1 MSELSRLY
9 GRRTV
14 PAAPQHIVA
23 GDAERDALA
32 RRFDLVAVNSLEAI
46 VTLTVDG
53 PTVRANGRVKAQI
66 VQSCAVSGEDLPVS
80 IDEPIELR
88 FVPAQTDVAPDSEIE
103 LEESDLDD
111 IEMDGEQFD
120 LGEAIAQSLGLAI
133 DPYLTGPQADE
144 ARTRAGIASE
154 GEDGPFAAL
163 KGLLKK

>member
-1 MSELSRLY
+1 MSEFSRIY

-14 PAAPQHIVA
+14 PAAPQHLVA
-23 GDAERDALA
+23 SEEERAALA
-32 RRFDLVAVNSLEAI
+32 KRFDLVAVNTLEATL
-46 VTLTVDG
+46 TLTVDG
-53 PTVRANGRVKAQI
+53 PNVRANGGITAAI
-66 VQSCAVSGEDLPVS
+66 VQPCAVSGEDIAVA
-80 IDEPIELR
+80 IDEPVQLR
-88 FVPAQTDVAPDSEIE
+88 FVPAVTDIVPDSEIE

-144 ARTRAGIASE
+144 ARAKAGIVGE